1 MSRLLEIQRSHSA
14 SWSPNLIPQI
24 CPVHIHMRSD
34 RRDVKIYTDIEDE
47 GRLNADVSNGIRG
60 VWIGFF

>member
-14 SWSPNLIPQI
+14 SWSPNLVAEI
-24 CPVHIHMRSD
+24 CPVHIHMRSGS
-34 RRDVKIYTDIEDE
+34 RDVKIYTDTEDE

-60 VWIGFF
+60 VWKGFF